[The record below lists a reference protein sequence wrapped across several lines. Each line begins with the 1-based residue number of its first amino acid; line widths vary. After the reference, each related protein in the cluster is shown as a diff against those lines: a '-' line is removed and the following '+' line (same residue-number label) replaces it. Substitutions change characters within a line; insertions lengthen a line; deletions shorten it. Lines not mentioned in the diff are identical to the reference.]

1 MKTFYEA
8 RIEHLTITDRVRID
22 CQCGR
27 TAFIAVQ
34 GLCQPDHRL
43 IRDLKP
49 LLRCENC
56 GERGTVELTIV
67 WADRDAYA
75 DPKTTT

>member
-1 MKTFYEA
+1 LRAFFEA
-8 RIEHLTITDRVRID
+8 RIEHLTIADRVRID

-34 GLCQPDHRL
+34 GLCQPGHRL

-56 GERGTVELTIV
+56 GGRGKVDLTII
-67 WADRDAYA
+67 WADRDA
-75 DPKTTT
+75 